1 MDHLF
6 QLRILSL
13 CEVACLDAGRF
24 TMDIGELKHSLRW
37 ILRLNYLIVL
47 VVRMLLAAYH
57 LIINFV
63 NIAAAGLD
71 HICSFIKF
79 ILVVAVREAITFRSG
94 GWSEP
99 CQVVQIL
106 IYNEWLVVDMFGFCT
121 GGDRC
126 DLAPRVQVRAIYIR
140 NVALQ
145 RVNLLRLDLSPGNI
159 VRG

>member
-13 CEVACLDAGRF
+13 REVACLNASRF
-24 TMDIGELKHSLRW
+24 TMDIGELKHALCW

-63 NIAAAGLD
+63 NIAATRFN

-79 ILVVAVREAITFRSG
+79 IVVVAVREAITFRSCS
-94 GWSEP
+94 WSEP
-99 CQVVQIL
+99 SKIVQIL
-106 IYNEWLVVDMFGFCT
+106 IYDEWLVVDRFGFCT

-126 DLAPRVQVRAIYIR
+126 NFAPRVQVRAIHIR
-140 NVALQ
+140 NVAL
-145 RVNLLRLDLSPGNI
+145 
-159 VRG
+159 